1 MPLIS
6 VIVPVYN
13 EEKTIK
19 QIIDKIQ
26 AVNID
31 KEIIIVDNSSTDGT
45 HQILSQMHYPNLKII
60 YHSTNRGK
68 GASFLTGLSNASGEY
83 IIAQDADLEYDPNDY
98 LLLLEAIKNTKADL
112 VLGARFFKGYHGL
125 LAHRM
130 GNRFLTSTLNFLFG
144 AKLNDYATC
153 YKLARR
159 AIFNSLGLAACG
171 FDIDVE
177 IICKALR
184 RGLRISEVHASYHPR
199 SYQEGK
205 KIRVDDAFAAV
216 FAMLK
221 YRFRG

>member
-13 EEKTIK
+13 EEKTIA
-19 QIIDKIQ
+19 QIIEKVHS
-26 AVNID
+26 VNID

-45 HQILSQMHYPNLKII
+45 HKILRELHYDNLKII

-68 GASFLTGLSNASGEY
+68 GASFLTGLSNACGEY
-83 IIAQDADLEYDPNDY
+83 VIAQDADLEYDPNDY
-98 LLLLEAIKNTKADL
+98 LVLFEAIKDGKADL

-125 LAHRM
+125 LMHRA
-130 GNRFLTSTLNFLFG
+130 GNRFLTFALNFLFRV
-144 AKLNDYATC
+144 KLNDYATC

-159 AIFNSLGLAACG
+159 EVFNSLGLKATS

-184 RGLRISEVHASYHPR
+184 KGLKIKEVHASYHPR
-199 SYQEGK
+199 SYKEGK
-205 KIRVDDAFAAV
+205 KIRVGDAFQAV

-221 YRFRG
+221 YRLGG